1 MLCIERFPC
10 LPKEA
15 LLGANP
21 YLNYTLCGPTDERLV
36 MEEILEQ
43 LDNAIRDLA
52 DAVRFSPDQE
62 WVETDHA
69 TREIN
74 QAILRLKDVS
84 EELEQLCKAY
94 RQDASSL

>member
-1 MLCIERFPC
+1 
-10 LPKEA
+10 
-15 LLGANP
+15 
-21 YLNYTLCGPTDERLV
+21 
-36 MEEILEQ
+36 MEETLGQ

-74 QAILRLKDVS
+74 QAILRLRDIA

-94 RQDASSL
+94 RHDTSSL